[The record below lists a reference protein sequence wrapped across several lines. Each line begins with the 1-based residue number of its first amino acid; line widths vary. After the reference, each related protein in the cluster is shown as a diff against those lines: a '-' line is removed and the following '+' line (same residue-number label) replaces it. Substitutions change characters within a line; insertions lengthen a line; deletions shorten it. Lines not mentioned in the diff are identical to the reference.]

1 MWADAGGKAWEGSRF
16 EIAERVVLFWV
27 LTAADVLLSMA
38 ELLCEPHRKLLSF

>member
-1 MWADAGGKAWEGSRF
+1 MLEEKHGKAA
-16 EIAERVVLFWV
+16 AEQVVLFWV